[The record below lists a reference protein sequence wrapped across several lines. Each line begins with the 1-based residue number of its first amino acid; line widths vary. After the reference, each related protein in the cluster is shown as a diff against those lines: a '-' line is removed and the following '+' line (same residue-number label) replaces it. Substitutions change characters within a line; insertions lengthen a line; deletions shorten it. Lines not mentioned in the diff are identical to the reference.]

1 MQKLFRGPVVAA
13 HSEDLTHFLEESPEC
28 FGGDNNIFGRARTP
42 VTPRM
47 LHIARD
53 VSEVACLDYLPLQPV
68 FGLYKL
74 FSLTREQVEV
84 IGFVM
89 AVQRNVFTRLQGSL
103 YHPIG

>member
-13 HSEDLTHFLEESPEC
+13 HSEDLTHFLEESPESLR
-28 FGGDNNIFGRARTP
+28 GDNNMFGRGRTP

-53 VSEVACLDYLPLQPV
+53 VNEVACLDYLPLQPV

-84 IGFVM
+84 S
-89 AVQRNVFTRLQGSL
+89 ASL
-103 YHPIG
+103 WLCSGTFSPGCKVPFITP